1 MRSLSFKLT
10 LAFLIVGVAGAAL
23 VAIIIGVRTR
33 AEFNTFVDN
42 QSHIEMIDTL
52 ANYYEENGGWQNV
65 SNFIHSDSAFRFHDA
80 RLIVLNVDNTVLYGF
95 GPENDGQ
102 PFPGDRIPPGLP
114 IEVNGETVGTFILQ
128 PDNNTYERTNTY
140 LPPEPYSP
148 AEDFLRNVN
157 TAALA
162 SAGIA
167 GLFALALGS
176 LLARNLTRPIR
187 ELTAATQ
194 TMADGKL
201 GQQVDVRTRDEIG
214 ELAISFNQMSYDLAD
229 ASRQRKQMTADIA
242 HDLRTPLTVLRGY
255 TEGLKK
261 GTLPGSEKLFTIM
274 HEEVILLQHLV
285 EDLRT
290 LSLADAGELTLNKRA
305 IDPKALLERTGLAY
319 IMQAEEKGLQLR
331 VEAPANLP
339 AIYVDGERMT
349 QVLNNLVSNALRY
362 TSSGEIV
369 LSGTAVSNTIELRI
383 TDTGAGI
390 AAKELPHI
398 FSRFYRADQSR
409 HRTADSTSG
418 LGLAIA
424 KAIVEAHEGKITAVS
439 NPGEGTIFI
448 ITLPRYVRGN
458 EQ

>member
-33 AEFNTFVDN
+33 AEFNTFVDT
-42 QSHIEMIDTL
+42 QLHVEMVDAL
-52 ANYYEENGGWQNV
+52 ANYYEENSGWQDV
-65 SNFIHSDSAFRFHDA
+65 STFIHKDSAFRLHDA
-80 RLIVLNVDNTVLYGF
+80 RLILLDTNNTVLYGF
-95 GPENDGQ
+95 GPDNDGK
-102 PFPGDRIPPGLP
+102 PYPGDRIPPGLP
-114 IEVNGETVGTFILQ
+114 VEVDGKAVGTFILQ
-128 PDNNTYERTNTY
+128 PDNKTESYT
-140 LPPEPYSP
+140 PPEVYSP
-148 AEDFLRNVN
+148 EEDFLRNVN

-176 LLARNLTRPIR
+176 LLARNLTKPIR
-187 ELTAATQ
+187 ELTAVTQ

-201 GQQVDVRTRDEIG
+201 GQQVEVRTKDEIG
-214 ELAISFNQMSYDLAD
+214 ELATSFNQMSHDLAD

-261 GTLPGSEKLFTIM
+261 GSLPGSEKLFNIM

-339 AIYVDGERMT
+339 AIFVDGERMT

-362 TSSGEIV
+362 TNSGEIV
-369 LSGTAVSNTIELRI
+369 LSGTAVSDEIELRI
-383 TDTGAGI
+383 TDSGVGI
-390 AAKELPHI
+390 AADELPHI
-398 FSRFYRADQSR
+398 FNRFYRADQSR
-409 HRTADSTSG
+409 HRTVDSTSG

-439 NPGEGTIFI
+439 TPGEGTTFI
-448 ITLPRYVRGN
+448 ISLPRYVRNN
-458 EQ
+458 ES